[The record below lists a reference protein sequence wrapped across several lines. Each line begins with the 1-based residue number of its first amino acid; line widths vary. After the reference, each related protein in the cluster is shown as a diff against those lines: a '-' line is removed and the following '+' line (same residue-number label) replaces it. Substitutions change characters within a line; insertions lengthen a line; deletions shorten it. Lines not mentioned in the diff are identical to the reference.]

1 MRGVSVHSS
10 RHDHH
15 QPHHHHCHHRR
26 TRAHT
31 LTPTARRI
39 YLAYATSLCKMES
52 LKIVVTDDGVTA
64 ISEEESANEVA
75 CAVDWVDLEAFHTHI
90 VDRICGVDSS
100 SPKL

>member
-1 MRGVSVHSS
+1 MWFGPEPEPEPEATLAPTRS
-10 RHDHH
+10 
-15 QPHHHHCHHRR
+15 PPRR
-26 TRAHT
+26 AC
-31 LTPTARRI
+31 RI
-39 YLAYATSLCKMES
+39 YLAYATSLCEMES

-75 CAVDWVDLEAFHTHI
+75 CAVDWVDLDAFHAHI